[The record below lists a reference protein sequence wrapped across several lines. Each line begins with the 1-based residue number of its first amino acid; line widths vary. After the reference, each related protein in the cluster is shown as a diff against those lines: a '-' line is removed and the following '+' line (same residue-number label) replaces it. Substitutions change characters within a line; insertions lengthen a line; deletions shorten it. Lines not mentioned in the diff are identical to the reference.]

1 MGGMVTVSRPAWSD
15 DADDDGGEPAGRTT
29 AVVRSDDRT
38 RGVRDPQGEHQ
49 PRYGMER
56 LGEVRRAVSHTSRAY
71 HSAPKNGRTGAAKE
85 QQAGDRAATHVHL
98 RRSFGNQYLGA
109 LHDCRCQAAPRP
121 ACDTP
126 EPLEPGLRSDLEGRF
141 GTDLASIRLHAGP
154 RADADA
160 RRLGADAFTTGQ
172 DIFFRSGRF
181 APATR
186 EGLRLLAHEVTHTI
200 QQRQRGR
207 ARGPARYS
215 TVSDPADPA
224 ELEAHLV
231 ADRLVRG
238 VPVPPIGRGG
248 RAGPTA
254 AVLLSPASDTISRHT
269 SWYGDLDER
278 ALGRELLNRA
288 RAGDFAFVQDTL
300 DALGSTDR
308 DDVAYEFCAAASDP
322 DIVRMTTS
330 AAGRAVIDRLFDEL
344 TEGSKDADEQRQAD
358 RLLRVKAARIRPEDF
373 LTGVRAAKVFP
384 FRAPG
389 FTVLDDAPISAQRR
403 PGGRIRVH
411 MPNRVLGTAMFR
423 AETRTLPVDTF
434 IGGIELP
441 ENEIVG
447 VRLYDLGGVLVYRP
461 ALILVELSNETTT
474 TVLTKLA
481 EAVGIGLTLGA
492 GSLVGLGVEATMA
505 ARVLLWADRAA
516 FVLGT
521 LTSVIKEH
529 RGEILARFG
538 DTGRE
543 FLQYVDYVHSA
554 TAIYGFA
561 RVALS
566 LGQLVNGLRTAY
578 NNLRTAA
585 GREGATG
592 GLAGDLTANTEELL
606 RKAEDIQGAKASAA
620 PRGSRPGGTEPPTP
634 RLPAAVEESPLAKVR
649 AAEEFYPGHKGAVGT
664 LEAPGRQPMRIKS
677 GVDGGPWGG
686 THRGGIPRGRGEAFT
701 SGGPSQGN
709 IATHVEGH
717 AAAIM
722 HQQGLTEA
730 TLTMGIDQCTICGNN
745 LPSALPPG
753 AVLRV
758 DHVAPSGQVYSTVYR
773 SSHGR

>member
-1 MGGMVTVSRPAWSD
+1 MSD
-15 DADDDGGEPAGRTT
+15 P
-29 AVVRSDDRT
+29 
-38 RGVRDPQGEHQ
+38 
-49 PRYGMER
+49 
-56 LGEVRRAVSHTSRAY
+56 
-71 HSAPKNGRTGAAKE
+71 
-85 QQAGDRAATHVHL
+85 
-98 RRSFGNQYLGA
+98 
-109 LHDCRCQAAPRP
+109 
-121 ACDTP
+121 
-126 EPLEPGLRSDLEGRF
+126 
-141 GTDLASIRLHAGP
+141 
-154 RADADA
+154 
-160 RRLGADAFTTGQ
+160 
-172 DIFFRSGRF
+172 
-181 APATR
+181 
-186 EGLRLLAHEVTHTI
+186 
-200 QQRQRGR
+200 
-207 ARGPARYS
+207 
-215 TVSDPADPA
+215 SDPAEREAGMVA
-224 ELEAHLV
+224 E
-231 ADRLVRG
+231 RLVRG
-238 VPVPPIGRGG
+238 IPLPPIGHRG
-248 RAGPTA
+248 RAGPA
-254 AVLLSPASDTISRHT
+254 APSVLLSPASDTISRHT

-278 ALGRELLNRA
+278 ALGQELLARA
-288 RAGDFAFVQDTL
+288 RSGDFAFVQETL

-308 DDVAYEFCAAASDP
+308 DDVAYEFCVAAGDP
-322 DIVRMTTS
+322 DIVAMTTS

-344 TEGSKDADEQRQAD
+344 TEGSKDADEQQQAD
-358 RLLRVKAARIRPEDF
+358 RLLSVKAARIRPEDF
-373 LTGVRAAKVFP
+373 LSGVRSAKVFP
-384 FRAPG
+384 FRMPG

-411 MPNRVLGTAMFR
+411 MPSRVLGTAMFR
-423 AETRTLPVDTF
+423 AETRTLPASTF
-434 IGGIELP
+434 LEGLELP

-447 VRLYDLGGVLVYRP
+447 VRLYDLGGVPVYRP

-474 TVLTKLA
+474 NALTKIA

-521 LTSVIKEH
+521 LSSVIKEH

-538 DTGRE
+538 DAGRE

-578 NNLRTAA
+578 ANLRNAA
-585 GREGATG
+585 RRDGAASE
-592 GLAGDLTANTEELL
+592 LAGDLTVNTEELL
-606 RKAEDIQGAKASAA
+606 RKAEDIQGANAKASAA
-620 PRGSRPGGTEPPTP
+620 PRGSRPGDTEPPTTA
-634 RLPAAVEESPLAKVR
+634 LPAVVEASPLAKVR
-649 AAEEFYPGHKGAVGT
+649 SAEEFYPGHQGAVGT

-686 THRGGIPRGRGEAFT
+686 TQRGGIPRGRGEAFT

-758 DHVAPSGQVYSTVYR
+758 DHVAPSGQVSTTIYR

>member
-1 MGGMVTVSRPAWSD
+1 MS
-15 DADDDGGEPAGRTT
+15 
-29 AVVRSDDRT
+29 
-38 RGVRDPQGEHQ
+38 HL
-49 PRYGMER
+49 PRVHR
-56 LGEVRRAVSHTSRAY
+56 
-71 HSAPKNGRTGAAKE
+71 SAPKNRRAGAIE
-85 QQAGDRAATHVHL
+85 ERRVGDHAAVHVHL
-98 RRSFGNQYLGA
+98 WRSFGNQFLDA
-109 LHDCRCQAAPRP
+109 LHGDVDPPASCEDAGPQGDCRRKESPLP
-121 ACDTP
+121 AGDTSA
-126 EPLEPGLRSDLEGRF
+126 PLEHGLRLDLEGRF
-141 GTDLASIRLHAGP
+141 GTELGSVRVHTGP
-154 RADADA
+154 GADADA
-160 RRLGADAFTTGQ
+160 RRLGAAAFTAGQ
-172 DIFFRSGRF
+172 DIFVRSDRF
-181 APATR
+181 APFTR
-186 EGLRLLAHEVTHTI
+186 EGRSLLAHEVTHTV
-200 QQRQRGR
+200 QQRKGHRFGG
-207 ARGPARYS
+207 AVGPL

-224 ELEAHLV
+224 EREADLV
-231 ADRLVRG
+231 ADRLERG
-238 VPVPPIGRGG
+238 VPLPPVGQGG
-248 RAGPTA
+248 KAGPA

-288 RAGDFAFVQDTL
+288 RADDFAFVQETL

-308 DDVAYEFCAAASDP
+308 DDVAYEFCVAAGDP

-330 AAGRAVIDRLFDEL
+330 ASGRAVVDRLFDEL
-344 TEGSKDADEQRQAD
+344 TEGSKDPDEQRQAD
-358 RLLRVKAARIRPEDF
+358 RLLRAKAARIRPEDF
-373 LTGVRAAKVFP
+373 LTGVRSAKIFP
-384 FRAPG
+384 FRVPG
-389 FTVLDDAPISAQRR
+389 LTVFDDAPISAQRR

-411 MPNRVLGTAMFR
+411 MPTHVLDTAMFR

-447 VRLYDLGGVLVYRP
+447 VRLYDLGGGIVYRP

-492 GSLVGLGVEATMA
+492 GSLVGLGVEATLA

-543 FLQYVDYVHSA
+543 FLQYVEYVHSA

-566 LGQLVNGLRTAY
+566 LGSLVNGLRTAY
-578 NNLRTAA
+578 RNLRSAA
-585 GREGATG
+585 EKEGATR

-620 PRGSRPGGTEPPTP
+620 PRESRPGGTEPPTT
-634 RLPAAVEESPLAKVR
+634 RLPVTVEESPLAKVR
-649 AAEEFYPGHKGAVGT
+649 AAEEFYPGHRGAVGT

-717 AAAIM
+717 SAAIM

-730 TLTMGIDQCTICGNN
+730 TLTMGIDQCTICGRN

-753 AVLRV
+753 AVLTV
-758 DHVAPSGQVYSTVYR
+758 DHVAPSGQVDRTIYR

>member
-1 MGGMVTVSRPAWSD
+1 MN
-15 DADDDGGEPAGRTT
+15 
-29 AVVRSDDRT
+29 
-38 RGVRDPQGEHQ
+38 
-49 PRYGMER
+49 
-56 LGEVRRAVSHTSRAY
+56 HTSRAY
-71 HSAPKNGRTGAAKE
+71 RSAPKNRRTGAAKE
-85 QQAGDRAATHVHL
+85 RQAGDRAATHVHL

-109 LHDCRCQAAPRP
+109 LHDCRRQAAPRP

-126 EPLEPGLRSDLEGRF
+126 EPLKPDLRSDLEGRF

-207 ARGPARYS
+207 ARGPAGYG

-288 RAGDFAFVQDTL
+288 RAGDLAFVQDTL

-308 DDVAYEFCAAASDP
+308 DDVAYEFCAAANDP

-358 RLLRVKAARIRPEDF
+358 RLMRVKAARIRPEDF

-389 FTVLDDAPISAQRR
+389 FTVLDDAPISAQRM

-411 MPNRVLGTAMFR
+411 IPNRVLGTAMFR

-538 DTGRE
+538 EPGRE
-543 FLQYVDYVHSA
+543 FLQYVDYVQSA

-585 GREGATG
+585 GGEGATG

-620 PRGSRPGGTEPPTP
+620 PPTASAP
-634 RLPAAVEESPLAKVR
+634 
-649 AAEEFYPGHKGAVGT
+649 
-664 LEAPGRQPMRIKS
+664 EAPSVPK
-677 GVDGGPWGG
+677 P
-686 THRGGIPRGRGEAFT
+686 IPRGFDPQGRLPRAGTRAVYHQGQAPT
-701 SGGPSQGN
+701 CGPVACGMVVDTMGQPHDLAKMVRVAGPDGTPMDVVLQLMRRHR
-709 IATHVEGH
+709 IDADLRT
-717 AAAIM
+717 
-722 HQQGLTEA
+722 GLTVDDLARA
-730 TLTMGIDQCTICGNN
+730 TSSRAGGNPTLALIRNTTGARQQEVLHYVVVDGVTTRMGQKVV
-745 LPSALPPG
+745 
-753 AVLRV
+753 AVRNPWGTQYFELV
-758 DHVAPSGQVYSTVYR
+758 DVFAKDFTGQAITVNYSF
-773 SSHGR
+773 

>member
-1 MGGMVTVSRPAWSD
+1 M
-15 DADDDGGEPAGRTT
+15 
-29 AVVRSDDRT
+29 
-38 RGVRDPQGEHQ
+38 
-49 PRYGMER
+49 
-56 LGEVRRAVSHTSRAY
+56 
-71 HSAPKNGRTGAAKE
+71 
-85 QQAGDRAATHVHL
+85 
-98 RRSFGNQYLGA
+98 
-109 LHDCRCQAAPRP
+109 
-121 ACDTP
+121 
-126 EPLEPGLRSDLEGRF
+126 
-141 GTDLASIRLHAGP
+141 
-154 RADADA
+154 
-160 RRLGADAFTTGQ
+160 
-172 DIFFRSGRF
+172 
-181 APATR
+181 
-186 EGLRLLAHEVTHTI
+186 
-200 QQRQRGR
+200 
-207 ARGPARYS
+207 
-215 TVSDPADPA
+215 SDPADRG
-224 ELEAHLV
+224 EREADLV

-238 VPVPPIGRGG
+238 VAVPPIGRGG
-248 RAGPTA
+248 QAGPPTA
-254 AVLLSPASDTISRHT
+254 AVQLSPASDTISRHT

-288 RAGDFAFVQDTL
+288 LADDFAFVLDTL

-308 DDVAYEFCAAASDP
+308 DDVAYEFCVAAGDP
-322 DIVRMTTS
+322 DIVRLSTS

-358 RLLRVKAARIRPEDF
+358 RLLRAKAARIRPEDF
-373 LTGVRAAKVFP
+373 LAGVRSAKIFP
-384 FRAPG
+384 FRVPG
-389 FTVLDDAPISAQRR
+389 FTVFDDAPISAQRR

-423 AETRTLPVDTF
+423 AETKTLPADTF

-538 DTGRE
+538 ETGRE
-543 FLQYVDYVHSA
+543 FLQYVDYVQSA

-585 GREGATG
+585 SREGATS

-606 RKAEDIQGAKASAA
+606 RKAEDIQSVKASAA
-620 PRGSRPGGTEPPTP
+620 PPPTAP
-634 RLPAAVEESPLAKVR
+634 VLEASPAPKPMPPEFDQQGRLPRAGTRAVYNQGRAPTCGPVACGMVVDTMGQPHDLAKMVTAAGPDGTPMDVVLRLMRRHRIDADLRMGLTVDDLAR
-649 AAEEFYPGHKGAVGT
+649 ATSSRAGGNPAVAVIRNTTGT
-664 LEAPGRQPMRIKS
+664 RQQEVLHYVV
-677 GVDGGPWGG
+677 VDGVTTRMGQKVVAVRNPWGLQYF
-686 THRGGIPRGRGEAFT
+686 ELVDNFAKDFT
-701 SGGPSQGN
+701 GQ
-709 IATHVEGH
+709 
-717 AAAIM
+717 AI
-722 HQQGLTEA
+722 TV
-730 TLTMGIDQCTICGNN
+730 N
-745 LPSALPPG
+745 
-753 AVLRV
+753 
-758 DHVAPSGQVYSTVYR
+758 YSF
-773 SSHGR
+773 